1 MSKRFYISYSLFLP
15 LSKQPQRRSL
25 DKSDRKLS
33 ELGGENM
40 RLTEEKE
47 KEIVQKHKEQL
58 DEFSAVVAEL
68 LDYTKYDREIIEYA
82 RELWIQNDENEPTI
96 TVELTASEVNDILNG
111 NICWQAIVQLN
122 SDLGADIDK
131 EILHR
136 IDRINQ
142 KFGKLMEKF

>member
-1 MSKRFYISYSLFLP
+1 
-15 LSKQPQRRSL
+15 
-25 DKSDRKLS
+25 
-33 ELGGENM
+33 M
-40 RLTEEKE
+40 RLTEEKV

>member
-1 MSKRFYISYSLFLP
+1 
-15 LSKQPQRRSL
+15 
-25 DKSDRKLS
+25 
-33 ELGGENM
+33 M
-40 RLTEEKE
+40 RLTEGKV

-58 DEFSAVVAEL
+58 DEFSTVVAEL
-68 LDYTKYDREIIEYA
+68 LDYTKYDREIVEYA
-82 RELWIQNDENEPTI
+82 RELWIQNDESEPTI

-142 KFGKLMEKF
+142 KFGKLMEQF